1 MAKTFLSFFS
11 LSLLFL
17 LFFHYRLGSSC
28 LFDKIQM
35 RMVYVYIYIYIH
47 VCLSKVPVVHEC
59 MKKIISSVRFT
70 FFQFFFSV
78 VKPLMS
84 AFEKAKKVNRL
95 HSVKK
100 TTVSAVVSST
110 PSSTSSTHD
119 QTSASTF
126 CTAAVTVVPSTH
138 EEALGPGTN
147 VNFPSRSIPMIPSSS
162 FILPAKNGSDSTIL
176 STPSALLPPSQSS
189 RGSVPLP
196 TTRSSSIPSALPP
209 RPKLCFY
216 KTYSSFKPSFSR
228 SESSN
233 AIIERGSPALMY
245 FLRPQRGPYHPQPLR
260 VAMQRIQ
267 LRAASQ
273 RPPSYV
279 SEQEVMDFYR
289 LLDGQYNCSSSSLSY
304 SNTSSSTSS
313 VSSPQG
319 SGYNRMILEGHLPP
333 SGAAEI
339 PPSVVTGGSV
349 FPLPLASPLPQT
361 PSTDDYRIAEMK
373 KNARHIDNNVLQKV
387 CQHFN
392 TSEGCRRGEHCRFL
406 HACKGSLQ

>member
-1 MAKTFLSFFS
+1 
-11 LSLLFL
+11 
-17 LFFHYRLGSSC
+17 
-28 LFDKIQM
+28 
-35 RMVYVYIYIYIH
+35 
-47 VCLSKVPVVHEC
+47 
-59 MKKIISSVRFT
+59 
-70 FFQFFFSV
+70 
-78 VKPLMS
+78 MS

-100 TTVSAVVSST
+100 TTASAIVSSS
-110 PSSTSSTHD
+110 PSNTSSTHD
-119 QTSASTF
+119 LTTASSFFTGV
-126 CTAAVTVVPSTH
+126 TTVVPSNQG
-138 EEALGPGTN
+138 EALTPRTN
-147 VNFPSRSIPMIPSSS
+147 VNLYSQGNPVIPSSS
-162 FILPAKNGSDSTIL
+162 SSFLAKDSAESAIH
-176 STPSALLPPSQSS
+176 SAPSAHLPPSQSS
-189 RGSVPLP
+189 RGSVAPP
-196 TTRSSSIPSALPP
+196 TTGSSSITSALPP
-209 RPKLCFY
+209 RPKLCLY
-216 KTYSSFKPSFSR
+216 KTYASFKPSFSH

-289 LLDGQYNCSSSSLSY
+289 LLDGQYNCSSPSVSY
-304 SNTSSSTSS
+304 SNISSSTSS

-319 SGYNRMILEGHLPP
+319 SGYSRMILECHLPP
-333 SGAAEI
+333 SASAEVPPLVAA
-339 PPSVVTGGSV
+339 GGSV

-406 HACKGSLQ
+406 HACKGSLQQFMKK